1 MADVILFLLPSLVSC
16 ALLVGILGYLGMH
29 VLEREIIFI
38 DIALA
43 QCATVGYAVA
53 VLILGHEAVE
63 EGSAATVMLAFGS
76 SVGAAAFFSYMGI
89 KIRQI
94 SQETVIG
101 VSYAIAAAA
110 TLFLLALAAGADVHL
125 DEMLSGSLLWV
136 QWPRIIY
143 SAVLFSMVGGFHI
156 VFRKRF
162 IALSRS
168 HAASSREERKRNFWW
183 DFLFYA
189 SMALVITQSV
199 QIAGL
204 LVTFGLLVIPTTLSA
219 LFSGSYSVRL
229 AITWLVGM
237 FSGMAGLLL
246 SYYLDYSSGPSI
258 VFMLGLVLVVA
269 AVFMKI
275 FGSSKRGYKGTLRP
289 VSLGKAPERNSRNR
303 QEYGT

>member
-1 MADVILFLLPSLVSC
+1 MIDVILFLLPSIVSC

-43 QCATVGYAVA
+43 QFATVGYAIT
-53 VLILGHEAVE
+53 VLIYGHEAVE
-63 EGSAATVMLAFGS
+63 EGSVASVLMAFGS
-76 SVGAAAFFSYMGI
+76 SVCAAAFFSYMGI

-110 TLFLLALAAGADVHL
+110 TLFLLALAAGGDVHL
-125 DEMLSGSLLWV
+125 GEMLSGSLLWI
-136 QWPRIIY
+136 QWPRILH
-143 SAVLFSMVGGFHI
+143 SAMLFGAVGAFHI

-162 IALSRS
+162 IVLSHS
-168 HAASSREERKRNFWW
+168 HATSSYEVRKRNFWW

-204 LVTFGLLVIPTTLSA
+204 LVTFALLVIPTTLSA
-219 LFSGSYSVRL
+219 LFSGRLSVRL
-229 AITWLVGM
+229 VITWLAGTV
-237 FSGMAGLLL
+237 SGVAGLLL
-246 SYYLDYSSGPSI
+246 SYYLDFSSGPSI
-258 VFMLGLVLVVA
+258 VFVLGLLLTVA
-269 AVFMKI
+269 AVIMKVI
-275 FGSSKRGYKGTLRP
+275 SVGKGTHED
-289 VSLGKAPERNSRNR
+289 VSIPTPADQMPMAEAVDGVSE
-303 QEYGT
+303 